1 MRLPKLKVRKFTG
14 KIHEWTEFWD
24 SFNSAIHEN
33 ESLSNVDRFTYLRGL
48 VEEPAKSAIA
58 GFSLTEVNY
67 STVQPLHCFKGGLAT
82 KQLCNE
88 HISTSR

>member
-1 MRLPKLKVRKFTG
+1 MRLPKLEVRKFTG
-14 KIHEWTEFWD
+14 KIHEWTKFWD

-58 GFSLTEVNY
+58 GFSLTEVKY
-67 STVQPLHCFKGGLAT
+67 SAAVELLQGGLAT

-88 HISTSR
+88 HISTS